1 MNRVKIGLVTILVVL
16 IYNAGLAQVWEK
28 VETSFPEADTLY
40 EHALIFWGD
49 QNTGW
54 ISSSAS
60 EQMKLFKT
68 SNGGTNWEVELNW
81 EGYEHLHFISQ
92 YDSNNIWFLGAV
104 GNLLFSTNAGESWDT
119 SRIVDTS
126 GLSSKY
132 TFLGLHFFD
141 EQKGFA
147 LNRYR
152 WFTNDGGYTWEK
164 AEDTTEISPTFDLY
178 FVNNSLGWSVSAF
191 SLYATDAGSIYNTT
205 DGGKTWQAQ
214 MPGSPWMYGVYFIDS
229 LKGMAVGRGI
239 LRTSDGG
246 ENWDHEYIVWNGK
259 TALTFWCVEFLDSL
273 NGWIGG
279 SGQIFRTS
287 DGGENWVSVVD
298 SLETDFNQII
308 ILKEDKVAYAFGDD
322 WYRSTHTLLKADL
335 SGITSV
341 EDKEEKPKEFALH
354 QNYPNPFNPSTKIE
368 YVIASTAMQSVKTS
382 LVIYNILG
390 QKVKTLVNEVK
401 SPGSYEVTFDA
412 TNLSSG
418 VYFYRLT
425 AGDFVQTRKMLLIK

>member
-1 MNRVKIGLVTILVVL
+1 
-16 IYNAGLAQVWEK
+16 
-28 VETSFPEADTLY
+28 
-40 EHALIFWGD
+40 
-49 QNTGW
+49 
-54 ISSSAS
+54 
-60 EQMKLFKT
+60 
-68 SNGGTNWEVELNW
+68 
-81 EGYEHLHFISQ
+81 
-92 YDSNNIWFLGAV
+92 
-104 GNLLFSTNAGESWDT
+104 
-119 SRIVDTS
+119 
-126 GLSSKY
+126 
-132 TFLGLHFFD
+132 
-141 EQKGFA
+141 
-147 LNRYR
+147 
-152 WFTNDGGYTWEK
+152 
-164 AEDTTEISPTFDLY
+164 
-178 FVNNSLGWSVSAF
+178 
-191 SLYATDAGSIYNTT
+191 
-205 DGGKTWQAQ
+205 